1 MATLA
6 GVATKTIRYYE
17 DIGLL
22 PQPERAP
29 NGYRTYGVETVD
41 RLRFIRDAQATGL
54 TLSEIGSIL
63 DIKAAGG
70 QSCRHVIDLM
80 ERHVAA
86 IDRRIDALVETR
98 GRLVAL
104 TERARDLDPA
114 GCTDPNRCQTISGDV
129 SGLPDRRVTADLRS
143 APGAHRH

>member
-1 MATLA
+1 M
-6 GVATKTIRYYE
+6 ATKTIRYYE

-22 PQPERAP
+22 PQPERTP
-29 NGYRTYGVETVD
+29 NGYRTYGEETVD
-41 RLRFIRDAQATGL
+41 RLQFIREAQSTGL
-54 TLSEIGSIL
+54 TLAEISSIL

-70 QSCRHVIDLM
+70 QSCHHVIDLM

-104 TERARDLDPA
+104 AEQARDLDPA
-114 GCTDPNRCQTISGDV
+114 DCTNPHRCQTISAAG
-129 SGLPDRRVTADLRS
+129 SALPDRRIAAELRS
-143 APGAHRH
+143 APGGHHH